1 LKRPR
6 IVLKRSEASA
16 GQRAG
21 SENPFPIACRP
32 TMPPECY
39 RFLDAELHPAQRVL
53 RLGGRDCQVG
63 ARAFDLL
70 LALVERRDRLVPKSE
85 LLELVWPRVV
95 VEENNLQVHIS
106 TLRKLLGARAIA
118 TVPGRG
124 YRFVAPLND
133 DGSTTAETARAA
145 AAPAADVAMASA
157 SSPTPR
163 TNLPPHR
170 PALLGRADDVAHVAS
185 LLAGHRLVTVVGA
198 GGIGKSRL
206 AQAVGDAEL
215 AQWPDGVWWIELAG
229 LSDAA
234 LVPHALAQQLGLGL
248 PEPKG
253 GQQTLVD
260 ALAPRRMLLVLD
272 NCEHLLEPVADLVER
287 LLRAAPA
294 LRVLATSQEPLRLA
308 AEQQYRLDPLAV
320 PRDASV
326 PGARGF
332 GALVLFESRVRAAM
346 PRFELADADLPLAID
361 LCRQLDGMP
370 LAIELAAARVPL
382 LGLRTVHARL
392 RERFMLLTAGT
403 RTALRRHQTLRAA
416 MEWSHALLT
425 DAQRALFRRL
435 GVFSGGF
442 TMELAQAL
450 CVAEGASDE
459 WAVLE
464 QLSALVEKSLVVADA
479 CEPVR
484 YRLLESPRAFALE
497 QLAAAGETAASVQRH
512 AAVMLQF
519 LRRADDGNMDST
531 MRTDEYAC
539 VVLPELDNLRAAYTW
554 AAGEGGDRQVAVA
567 LAAHAGPLIDYS
579 SEFADWLVA
588 QRAYLET
595 DAADAPTRARFW
607 RGLAANNMLGVLR
620 IPEMLDAA
628 ERATAAYRQLQRPR
642 RLFSALRQLAISRRH
657 SGDTE
662 GAALAIE
669 EAARLIEPGWPA
681 EFRIVV
687 LRFRAWTSR
696 VAGQHDIA
704 RSLYAEGIRLAREA
718 GDWRLE
724 VIERSNASDHRW
736 ELGQLD
742 EAEHELSQL
751 IAELRLR
758 PASDYE
764 LVEAMSMCMAIL
776 CERGQLDEA
785 VAMAREALPVMR
797 RMPRFRLE
805 HVAMLLW
812 RRGRPDAAARVL
824 GAQAARERAQR
835 DQSLINEARIANE
848 TLEGLRAALPR
859 KRLAAEL
866 ALGEGIGFPDVCALL
881 AETLEGPSG

>member
-1 LKRPR
+1 
-6 IVLKRSEASA
+6 
-16 GQRAG
+16 
-21 SENPFPIACRP
+21 
-32 TMPPECY
+32 MPAESY

-70 LALVERRDRLVPKSE
+70 LALVERRDRVVPKSE

-106 TLRKLLGARAIA
+106 SLRKLLGARAIA

-133 DGSTTAETARAA
+133 DASTVTLPGRAA
-145 AAPAADVAMASA
+145 ASPAGDAALPTAA
-157 SSPTPR
+157 SPTR
-163 TNLPPHR
+163 RSNLPPHR
-170 PALLGRADDVAHVAS
+170 PALLGRADDLAHVAS
-185 LLAGHRLVTVVGA
+185 LIAGHRLVTVVGA

-206 AQAVGDAEL
+206 AQAVGDTEL
-215 AQWPDGVWWIELAG
+215 EQWPDGVWWIELAG
-229 LSDAA
+229 LGDAG
-234 LVPHALAQQLGLGL
+234 LLPHALAQQLGLGL
-248 PEPKG
+248 PEPEG
-253 GQQTLVD
+253 GLQTLLD

-272 NCEHLLEPVADLVER
+272 NCEHLLEPMAELVER
-287 LLRAAPA
+287 LLHAAPA

-320 PRDASV
+320 PRDAAV

-392 RERFMLLTAGT
+392 RERFLLLTAGT

-416 MEWSHALLT
+416 MDWSHALLT
-425 DAQRALFRRL
+425 DSQRALFRRL

-450 CVAEGASDE
+450 CVADGAGDE

-464 QLSALVEKSLVVADA
+464 QLSGLVEKSLVVADA

-497 QLAAAGETAASVQRH
+497 QLAASGETAATVQRH
-512 AAVMLQF
+512 AAAMLQF

-531 MRTDEYAC
+531 LRTDEYAC
-539 VVLPELDNLRAAYTW
+539 VVLPELDNLRAAYNW
-554 AAGEGGDRQVAVA
+554 ATGEGGERAIAIA

-579 SEFADWLVA
+579 SEFADWLVT
-588 QRAYLET
+588 QRAHLGT
-595 DAADAPTRARFW
+595 GVVDAATEARFC

-620 IPEMLDAA
+620 IPEMLHAA
-628 ERATAAYRQLQRPR
+628 ERATAAYRKLQRPR
-642 RLFSALRQLAISRRH
+642 RLFSALRQLAISRRY

-662 GAALAIE
+662 GSALAIE

-696 VAGQHDIA
+696 VAGQHEAA
-704 RSLYAEGIRLAREA
+704 RSLYAEGIRLARET

-724 VIERSNASDHRW
+724 VIERSNAADHRW
-736 ELGQLD
+736 ELGQLG
-742 EAEHELSQL
+742 EAVHELSQL
-751 IAELRLR
+751 LAELRLR

-764 LVEAMSMCMAIL
+764 LVEAMSMYMAIL

-785 VAMAREALPVMR
+785 VAVAREALPVMR
-797 RMPRFRLE
+797 RMPKFRLE
-805 HVAMLLW
+805 HVAVLLW
-812 RRGRPDAAARVL
+812 KRGRPEAAARVL

-835 DQSLINEARIANE
+835 DQSLINEARVASE
-848 TLEGLRAALPR
+848 TRAGLRTVLPR
-859 KRLAAEL
+859 QRLAAEL
-866 ALGEGIGFPDVCALL
+866 ALGEGIGFADVCALL
-881 AETLEGPSG
+881 AEALDAPAP